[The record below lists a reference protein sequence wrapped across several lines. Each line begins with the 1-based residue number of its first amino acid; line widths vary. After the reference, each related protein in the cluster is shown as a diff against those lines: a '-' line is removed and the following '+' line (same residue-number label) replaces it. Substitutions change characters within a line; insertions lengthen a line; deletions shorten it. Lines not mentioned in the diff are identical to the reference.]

1 MAGEA
6 RRRPVPREIPEKL
19 RLTAA
24 VLGCATRKELC
35 ARFRAASPATRFDLE
50 RANKWMQGRALPR
63 DASVYDD
70 WARAVGTARPG
81 AWLAACTAAELAA
94 ELAALHGLP
103 EAAPP
108 REGAAGGAYA
118 YLGGDYACYS
128 PSWSPYQAGRLIR
141 GAMALRVGG
150 GGRLAAVYA
159 EALGGRT
166 VRFEGAARVASRS
179 VHVAA
184 FEAASGLPVFLSL
197 HQPGPPAGVMAGV
210 MAGAAM
216 MAAEA
221 RPTACRALLVRAPA
235 GAAALAASN
244 RYLEAA
250 AGAVAADLAALGLR
264 LGAGAEG
271 AAGLLLRF
279 LAAGPGG
286 APDQVTAAEQARL
299 AEALDP
305 AFL

>member
-118 YLGGDYACYS
+118 YLGGDYALLLAVLVALPGGPADPRCHG
-128 PSWSPYQAGRLIR
+128 PAHRRGR
-141 GAMALRVGG
+141 AAGG
-150 GGRLAAVYA
+150 GTPR
-159 EALGGRT
+159 RW
-166 VRFEGAARVASRS
+166 
-179 VHVAA
+179 
-184 FEAASGLPVFLSL
+184 
-197 HQPGPPAGVMAGV
+197 
-210 MAGAAM
+210 AGARCGSR
-216 MAAEA
+216 A
-221 RPTACRALLVRAPA
+221 RRGWRRARSTSRPSRRRAGCRC
-235 GAAALAASN
+235 S
-244 RYLEAA
+244 
-250 AGAVAADLAALGLR
+250 
-264 LGAGAEG
+264 
-271 AAGLLLRF
+271 
-279 LAAGPGG
+279 
-286 APDQVTAAEQARL
+286 
-299 AEALDP
+299 
-305 AFL
+305 

>member
-1 MAGEA
+1 MPW
-6 RRRPVPREIPEKL
+6 R
-19 RLTAA
+19 
-24 VLGCATRKELC
+24 CA
-35 ARFRAASPATRFDLE
+35 P
-50 RANKWMQGRALPR
+50 
-63 DASVYDD
+63 
-70 WARAVGTARPG
+70 
-81 AWLAACTAAELAA
+81 
-94 ELAALHGLP
+94 
-103 EAAPP
+103 
-108 REGAAGGAYA
+108 
-118 YLGGDYACYS
+118 
-128 PSWSPYQAGRLIR
+128 
-141 GAMALRVGG
+141 GG

-271 AAGLLLRF
+271 AAGLLLGF